1 MTRLPIH
8 ELRLDGEI
16 KDDIVT
22 RTLYATD
29 ASSYREMPVAVAFPK
44 SAADIKAIL
53 AFAKK
58 HDTSIIPRTAGTS
71 LAGQVV
77 GSGIVLDVSRYMT
90 GILHT
95 DVVGRYIIV
104 QPGVVL
110 DELNLHLALYGLFF
124 APETSTSNRCMIGG
138 MTGNNSCGAHSLVY
152 GSVRDHLISVK
163 AILSDGSEAEFKA
176 LTTGEFHEK
185 CKLPGLEGDIYRNI
199 KETLTDEINRCRIAD
214 AYPDQAI
221 RRRNHGYALD
231 LLMDSEPFTE
241 TGEPF
246 NFCKLLAGSEGTLCV
261 FTELTLN
268 LEPVPA
274 KEKALLCAHF
284 SSLEDA
290 YQANLIALK
299 YHPTAVELVD
309 KAILDLTLQNPEQTR
324 NRFFVEGD
332 PAALLM
338 VELLGD
344 TREEIIDVCRN
355 INEEMRHANL
365 GYTFPVLWGGDIVKA
380 YNLRKAGLGVL
391 SNMVGDAKPVNVVE
405 DTAVAPAKLPAYLAE
420 FKEILRKYQLECV
433 YYAHIGTGELHLQ
446 PVLDI
451 KTNEGVEL
459 WRTLAVEVA
468 HLVKK
473 YKGSLSGEHGD
484 GRLRGEFIP
493 FMYGEEVYQLL
504 RKTKYTWDPDGLLN
518 PGKIVDTPP
527 MNASLRFEAGA
538 PTPEFDTVFDF
549 SNVLGYMRAVEKC
562 NGSGDCRK
570 SSLIGGTLCPSYM
583 ATKNEQL
590 TTRGRANILRT
601 VLIGGSQ
608 AETLT
613 EADVYEVLSWCLSC
627 KACKSECPSSVDM
640 AKLKAEFLQ
649 RHYDKHGI
657 PLRSRLIAN
666 LNTINTIGAVFP
678 GITNFFSNNT
688 LVKKM
693 IGFAPQRSVPKLA
706 NRTLNRHLKKYQHI
720 AVPKR
725 KVYLFNDEFTNYY
738 DSGIG
743 LTAVRLLEKLGY
755 QVEIPVHRESG
766 RAAVSKGLLK
776 KAQRFA
782 DANVQALFPLVSNET
797 PLLGVE
803 PSAILSFRDEYPE
816 LVSAGIRDKARNLA
830 RNTFLVDEFI
840 AAEMQ
845 KGNITKEQFTKQ
857 TAIIKYHGHCQQK
870 AVISTAATTYM
881 LSFPENYTVEEIES
895 GCCGMAGSFGYE
907 KEHYELSVKI
917 GEMVLFPKVRKAT
930 PDTII
935 AASGTSCRR
944 HIAENTGRTAKHP
957 VEVLWEALYR

>member
-1 MTRLPIH
+1 MTRLPIR

-44 SAADIKAIL
+44 STADVKAIL

-58 HDTSIIPRTAGTS
+58 HSASIIPRTAGTS

-77 GSGIVLDVSRYMT
+77 GSGIVLDVSRHMT
-90 GILHT
+90 GILNT
-95 DVVGRYIIV
+95 DVEGRRVTV

-110 DELNLHLALYGLFF
+110 DELNLYLAPYGLFF

-152 GSVRDHLISVK
+152 GSVRDHLIAVK
-163 AILSDGSEAEFKA
+163 AILSDGSEAGFKT

-185 CKLPGLEGDIYRNI
+185 RQLPGLEGDIYRNVW
-199 KETLTDEINRCRIAD
+199 ETLTDGINRNRIAD
-214 AYPDQAI
+214 AYPDKAI

-231 LLMDSEPFTE
+231 LLMDSEPFIE
-241 TGEPF
+241 NGEPF

-268 LEPVPA
+268 LEPIPA
-274 KEKALLCAHF
+274 KEKALLCVHF
-284 SSLEDA
+284 ASLEEA
-290 YQANLIALK
+290 YRANLVALK

-338 VELLGD
+338 IELLGD
-344 TREEIIDVCRN
+344 TREEVMDICRS
-355 INEEMRHANL
+355 IREEMRSAGL
-365 GYTFPVLWGGDIVKA
+365 GYAFPTLWSGDIVKA

-420 FKEILRKYQLECV
+420 FKEILRKYRLECV

-451 KTNEGVEL
+451 KTREGVEL
-459 WRTLAVEVA
+459 WRTLAVEAA

-493 FMYGEEVYQLL
+493 FMYGEDVYQLL
-504 RKTKYTWDPDGLLN
+504 RKIKYTWDPDRLLN
-518 PGKIVDTPP
+518 PGKIIDTPP

-570 SSLIGGTLCPSYM
+570 SSLVGGTLCPSYM
-583 ATKNEQL
+583 ASKDEQL
-590 TTRGRANILRT
+590 TARGRANILRT
-601 VLIGGSQ
+601 FLIGGKQ

-640 AKLKAEFLQ
+640 ARLKAEFLQ
-649 RHYDKHGI
+649 RYYDKHGI

-666 LNTINTIGAVFP
+666 LNAINTIGAIAP
-678 GITNFFSNNT
+678 GIVNFFSNST

-706 NRTLNRHLKKYQHI
+706 NRTLNGHLKGYRHI
-720 AVPKR
+720 ACQSQR
-725 KVYLFNDEFTNYY
+725 KVYLFNDEFTNCY
-738 DSGIG
+738 DSDMG
-743 LTAVRLLEKLGY
+743 LTAVKLLEKLGY
-755 QVEIPVHRESG
+755 RVEIPVHKESG
-766 RAAVSKGLLK
+766 RAAVSKGLLE
-776 KAQRFA
+776 KARRFA
-782 DANVQALFPLVSNET
+782 DANVQALHPLISDET
-797 PLLGVE
+797 PLIGIE

-816 LVSAGIRDKARNLA
+816 LVSAGIQGKARNLA
-830 RNTFLVDEFI
+830 RNTFLIDEFI

-845 KGNITKEQFTKQ
+845 KGNITRKQFTRQ
-857 TAIIKYHGHCQQK
+857 AAIIKYHGHCQQK
-870 AVISTAATTYM
+870 AVISTATTTYM
-881 LSFPENYTVEEIES
+881 LSFPENYTVEEIKS

-907 KEHYELSVKI
+907 KEHYGLSVKI
-917 GEMVLFPKVRKAT
+917 GEMVLFPEVRKAM

-935 AASGTSCRR
+935 AASGTSCRH

-957 VEVLWEALYR
+957 VEVLWEALV